1 MKRRAKFAGTLVIVF
16 HNAPTA
22 WMLPRPGAI
31 LTAGQ
36 YQLPKQEAL
45 KPPLAPLSLSFHHPS
60 QSAAAPPNTAVN
72 LATSL

>member
-1 MKRRAKFAGTLVIVF
+1 MIVF

-31 LTAGQ
+31 LTAGE
-36 YQLPKQEAL
+36 YQLTKQEAL
-45 KPPLAPLSLSFHHPS
+45 KPPLALSLSLRHPS

-72 LATSL
+72 PATSL